1 LLFNES
7 KLAASDYSTSAVYKN
22 NFYFVGGGVNDSDE
36 TKDYSYANALVVKTD
51 ICGKTIW
58 RKFFNHL
65 EFNNGIANII
75 IIDGFLYIS
84 GLTNENAYRSTSFI
98 AKINEEGDLIWYK
111 VFNYKNDYDITFF
124 GMLSVENK
132 IIAYGYYNYDL
143 NQGNNFN
150 SYVMEIDTG
159 GNITQDKTIDLC
171 LNESVEGI
179 IKLYH
184 LDSGYLCIMGVDSNY
199 FFNNKWNNY
208 HWGMLNC
215 RLNDNFN
222 IISIDT
228 FKSEYLSSNNLIDY
242 NENIK
247 KFIFH
252 LTKRISSDS
261 THRQIAFLDS
271 AGHLEK
277 IIEDPYSPIYYPK
290 NLIAYQDGWV
300 ANWDGGLVKF
310 SADYKK
316 EKNIVFGRID
326 TGYFVSNN
334 TSVVRNGTA
343 LLVTGG
349 CNGCNPYDDN
359 TDGKYERPTAIMI
372 DSNFKDFG
380 KAQPPIE
387 APKPFAAIK
396 AFPNPALESITL
408 QITETSAEYAI
419 YNSMGMFVS
428 SGSMASSAD
437 ISLLNMASG
446 MYFIQLK
453 TPQGNYIGNV
463 KFLKK

>member
-1 LLFNES
+1 LLFNEI
-7 KLAASDYSTSAVYKN
+7 KSATTQSVYNKAIEYNN
-22 NFYFVGGGVNDSDE
+22 NFFIIGAGI
-36 TKDYSYANALVVKTD
+36 KDTNENNENFSFNSLVVKTNS
-51 ICGKTIW
+51 CGKVLWKYFYGKIGNFNNTFYDIILHSNYLYLLGGTEEEANTGTASVTKIDLDGNLVW
-58 RKFFNHL
+58 SKIYSKFDNDILAANFFIENNQIIIYGSR
-65 EFNNGIANII
+65 EFGSKSNIYIMKIDTAGNLIKDYDLFINNGITHLQRAFKIDSYYLGIASTDLDFKYGKDNII
-75 IIDGFLYIS
+75 YNS
-84 GLTNENAYRSTSFI
+84 GLM
-98 AKINEEGDLIWYK
+98 LIK
-111 VFNYKNDYDITFF
+111 F
-124 GMLSVENK
+124 
-132 IIAYGYYNYDL
+132 
-143 NQGNNFN
+143 
-150 SYVMEIDTG
+150 DT
-159 GNITQDKTIDLC
+159 
-171 LNESVEGI
+171 
-179 IKLYH
+179 
-184 LDSGYLCIMGVDSNY
+184 
-199 FFNNKWNNY
+199 
-208 HWGMLNC
+208 
-215 RLNDNFN
+215 NFN
-222 IISIDT
+222 IIQTDT
-228 FKSEYLSSNNLIDY
+228 IKRNYRSKNKTIDY
-242 NENIK
+242 NPK
-247 KFIFH
+247 LMKFIIALDNFV
-252 LTKRISSDS
+252 SSDS

-349 CNGCNPYDDN
+349 CKGCNPFDDN

-408 QITETSAEYAI
+408 QITETEAVYSI

-428 SGSMASSAD
+428 AGSMQSSTD

-446 MYFIQLK
+446 MYIIQLK
-453 TPQGNYIGNV
+453 SPQGNYIGNV